1 LNRILI
7 LLVIFLVNI
16 SSFEAN
22 AGRSRE
28 FSNNQNVYITEWSKL
43 LHRAELGDPDALF
56 SLGNFYFQPPKGSN
70 FRQNYK
76 KAGDFYFQ
84 ASLRNNA
91 SAQYNVALML
101 HNGFGFKVNVI
112 ESYVWF
118 YLASTNDS
126 PVAKHINRKTAQIV
140 QQLKGDLTL
149 DQLKKAA
156 EKIKSYQKIIK
167 NKRFRDARLP
177 EQS

>member
-1 LNRILI
+1 LLAIILTS
-7 LLVIFLVNI
+7 I
-16 SSFEAN
+16 SSYDAN

-56 SLGNFYFQPPKGSN
+56 SLGNFYFKPPKGSN
-70 FRQNYK
+70 FRRNYK

-91 SAQYNVALML
+91 SAQYNIALML
-101 HNGFGFKVNVI
+101 HNGFGFKKNII

-126 PVAKHINRKTAQIV
+126 PVAKSINRKTAQIA
-140 QQLKGDLTL
+140 QQLKADFNQE
-149 DQLKKAA
+149 QLIEA
-156 EKIKSYQKIIK
+156 ELKIKQYQKIIK
-167 NKRFRDARLP
+167 SKRYREARLP
-177 EQS
+177 EQT